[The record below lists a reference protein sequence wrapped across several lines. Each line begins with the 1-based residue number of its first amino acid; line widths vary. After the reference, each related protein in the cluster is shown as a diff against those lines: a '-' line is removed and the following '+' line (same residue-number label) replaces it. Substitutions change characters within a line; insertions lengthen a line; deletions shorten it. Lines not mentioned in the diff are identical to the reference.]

1 MAALTANK
9 KIKNNKIV
17 LEIDRN
23 NFEEFC
29 GTVGLFKKSFL
40 NTLQKSFNDHDEG
53 KITKRKS
60 LKELMDQ
67 FIVYE
72 IITTKTFDR
81 LFKKLDRKIQEK
93 AVKKSDFF
101 KNNPFN
107 KTLRIEKL
115 HTKKIEVWSFRVD
128 IYYRIIFRFSN
139 KDEVEFLFIGH
150 HNDIYDYVKL
160 F

>member
-1 MAALTANK
+1 MATLIANK

-60 LKELMDQ
+60 LKELMD
-67 FIVYE
+67 
-72 IITTKTFDR
+72 
-81 LFKKLDRKIQEK
+81 
-93 AVKKSDFF
+93 
-101 KNNPFN
+101 
-107 KTLRIEKL
+107 
-115 HTKKIEVWSFRVD
+115 
-128 IYYRIIFRFSN
+128 
-139 KDEVEFLFIGH
+139 
-150 HNDIYDYVKL
+150 
-160 F
+160 